1 MKNRRIL
8 RTITAFLGVYQ
19 THDCREWK
27 NKCMEFKLFLLCKNK
42 SNLKDGVSFI
52 IQMAQVPF
60 FRSWRK
66 EHLIHTATT
75 YMHLK
80 IDDTKTL
87 CIPDVSCTVNTTLMV
102 YAMSKT
108 KRVPVPSAITK
119 GFVWTECTWK
129 GEGQK
134 HNWNRAILF
143 PPTLIQLK
151 EYQFPAE
158 ILRQSKMDPSVRL
171 DFLQIQYVRRNIFPN
186 ILFV

>member
-1 MKNRRIL
+1 MEKQVHGVQ
-8 RTITAFLGVYQ
+8 AFS
-19 THDCREWK
+19 
-27 NKCMEFKLFLLCKNK
+27 LCKNK

-87 CIPDVSCTVNTTLMV
+87 YIPDVYCTVNTTLMV
-102 YAMSKT
+102 YGVSKT

-119 GFVWTECTWK
+119 GFV
-129 GEGQK
+129 
-134 HNWNRAILF
+134 
-143 PPTLIQLK
+143 
-151 EYQFPAE
+151 
-158 ILRQSKMDPSVRL
+158 
-171 DFLQIQYVRRNIFPN
+171 
-186 ILFV
+186 